1 MFRICSHQENIM
13 NIEQI
18 REAVADALEARGHG
32 NREFLRSIREG
43 RQDSGPFMIGALAV
57 GQVTD

>member
-1 MFRICSHQENIM
+1 M